1 MQLEPI
7 DFSVLNQLILGC
19 SRQIEPRMR
28 DLKNL
33 RNSMRRLKGLLGP
46 IGLIFARFGRT
57 NFWSAQLLIEL
68 KYEKLTIIFVR
79 SIKKVRLLKDTELER
94 ELKLKEIIANT
105 ATTILALYVVT
116 FGFLGKSLF
125 VLTVVGFWLV
135 FVPVWFLAA
144 SAILSATSIAHNTH
158 IPMNLVLTIYS
169 IGVIMIPVTLSL
181 VYSQPALFWG

>member
-1 MQLEPI
+1 M
-7 DFSVLNQLILGC
+7 
-19 SRQIEPRMR
+19 
-28 DLKNL
+28 
-33 RNSMRRLKGLLGP
+33 
-46 IGLIFARFGRT
+46 
-57 NFWSAQLLIEL
+57 
-68 KYEKLTIIFVR
+68 
-79 SIKKVRLLKDTELER
+79 RLLKDTELER

-125 VLTVVGFWLV
+125 VLTVLGFWLV

-144 SAILSATSIAHNTH
+144 SAILSATSIAHNMH